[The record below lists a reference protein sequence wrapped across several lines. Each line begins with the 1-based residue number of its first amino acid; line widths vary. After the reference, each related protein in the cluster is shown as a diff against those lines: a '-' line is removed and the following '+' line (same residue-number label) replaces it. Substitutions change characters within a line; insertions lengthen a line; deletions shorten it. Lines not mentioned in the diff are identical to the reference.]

1 MEISNLNLLQITAKK
16 VYHEPE
22 KETEDALVN
31 DTVAAVNTCN
41 NSLTGDELT
50 ISGQTVGLFR
60 DISDVK
66 LNAMYCAGDVVTMRD
81 AGNVTEGEGVA
92 GAEGATGTGGATGT
106 DETAGAGGILAGATK
121 GDSDVI
127 KATLYNYFHPKINF
141 INTGYS
147 FNNTDELFA
156 WFEAQG
162 IKGAKTDKKI
172 TKADLTQLIHKN
184 EANEDA
190 NADFLGILNR
200 AFSEKGAKDT
210 ITYKEINNLLIKAAG
225 TDAKVDVGEFKS
237 KVEQYAAK
245 VQKEYEKC
253 GNNQAKLEFIINK
266 TYEYLDAAKLDLQK
280 AALERLKNEKDTYY
294 PEDTPH
300 VGQIVFANFEGN
312 DAALSGS
319 GVVTYGAYAFK
330 GAGWTDADGKTINS
344 YTSTSEPGRPYATTL
359 WAGDDDTVDESGK
372 KADFGLTLMVQ
383 FLEPKYGY
391 KWYEIVDTLVHE
403 LTHATAYCFF
413 DVKKS
418 EDGTLIGILPS
429 IKGLEYMRDNGIIT
443 KDEYDKFVG
452 CISGGTLSD
461 GDLSRLQYLL
471 SVMSDEYMA
480 YQADADYL
488 DSIGADILDADSK
501 HLATNVN
508 GALEKEAITEHIN
521 TLYNNGN
528 LGKQDADGNYTG
540 LFVAKPYWWTA

>member
-60 DISDVK
+60 DISDAK

-81 AGNVTEGEGVA
+81 EGNVTEGEGVA
-92 GAEGATGTGGATGT
+92 SAEGATGTGGATGT
-106 DETAGAGGILAGATK
+106 DGTAGAGGILAGATK

-162 IKGAKTDKKI
+162 IKGAKTGKKI

-200 AFSEKGAKDT
+200 AFSEKGAEDT

-253 GNNQAKLEFIINK
+253 KSNDEKLEFILQK
-266 TYEYLDAAKLDLQK
+266 TQEYLDAAGLTVQK
-280 AALERLKNEKDTYY
+280 AALTRLITEDGTKNTNPDPKY
-294 PEDTPH
+294 PQTCSK
-300 VGQIVFANFEGN
+300 GQIAFADYGTNPEGLLGQYNAGMCPPYTYTNNSKTYAVGLWATDNDEEGGGN
-312 DAALSGS
+312 DLG
-319 GVVTYGAYAFK
+319 
-330 GAGWTDADGKTINS
+330 I
-344 YTSTSEPGRPYATTL
+344 TL
-359 WAGDDDTVDESGK
+359 WDGYLNVTKYPWYTVV
-372 KADFGLTLMVQ
+372 A
-383 FLEPKYGY
+383 
-391 KWYEIVDTLVHE
+391 TLVHE
-403 LTHATAYCFF
+403 LTHATAYFYYYTQTNRLPVPTEAGIRHMLESGVF
-413 DVKKS
+413 GELGENH
-418 EDGTLIGILPS
+418 EDYKLLMQLANGTISMDYLYNLNESGIDNRIERIAYLITTMFG
-429 IKGLEYMRDNGIIT
+429 EYR
-443 KDEYDKFVG
+443 
-452 CISGGTLSD
+452 
-461 GDLSRLQYLL
+461 
-471 SVMSDEYMA
+471 A
-480 YQADADYL
+480 YQTDANYYDT
-488 DSIGADILDADSK
+488 IGADVIEPGIWG
-501 HLATNVN
+501 TNVPGSREREVIEN
-508 GALEKEAITEHIN
+508 HVDDG
-521 TLYNNGN
+521 YNYEYKYDENGN
-528 LGKQDADGNYTG
+528 LISKTRKDELNPLPDW
-540 LFVAKPYWWTA
+540 KWWTA

>member
-60 DISDVK
+60 DISDAK
-66 LNAMYCAGDVVTMRD
+66 LNAMYCAGDIVTMRD

-92 GAEGATGTGGATGT
+92 SAEGATGTGGATGT
-106 DETAGAGGILAGATK
+106 DGTAGAGGILAGATK

-162 IKGAKTDKKI
+162 IKGAKTGKKI

-200 AFSEKGAKDT
+200 AFSEKGAEDT

-253 GNNQAKLEFIINK
+253 GNNQAKLEFILKK
-266 TYEYLDAAKLDLQK
+266 TEEYLDAAGLEIQK
-280 AALERLKNEKDTYY
+280 AALDRLKNKEAENTDPKKNQVC
-294 PEDTPH
+294 H
-300 VGQIVFANFEGN
+300 VGQIAFADYGENRNGILGQYSALESIFTYVNSAGTYSVGIWATDNDN
-312 DAALSGS
+312 DA
-319 GVVTYGAYAFK
+319 F
-330 GAGWTDADGKTINS
+330 
-344 YTSTSEPGRPYATTL
+344 PAT
-359 WAGDDDTVDESGK
+359 GEYVDL
-372 KADFGLTLMVQ
+372 GLTLWD
-383 FLEPKYGY
+383 GY
-391 KWYEIVDTLVHE
+391 LDVNTYPWYAVVATMVHE
-403 LTHATAYCFF
+403 LTHATAFYYCTPTSSLSIPTEAGIEHMLNTGVF
-413 DVKKS
+413 KRR
-418 EDGTLIGILPS
+418 EDDPDYKLLLSLANGTKTMGSL
-429 IKGLEYMRDNGIIT
+429 
-443 KDEYDKFVG
+443 DEQ
-452 CISGGTLSD
+452 TLS
-461 GDLSRLQYLL
+461 RIAYLITT
-471 SVMSDEYMA
+471 MYGEYRA
-480 YQADADYL
+480 YQTDADYL
-488 DSIGADILDADSK
+488 DSLGADVMDIPGKWVTNYDGSNEKKMIEDHIDSGYNYDYDPVTGE
-501 HLATNVN
+501 ATRRDKLNP
-508 GALEKEAITEHIN
+508 LPDWK
-521 TLYNNGN
+521 
-528 LGKQDADGNYTG
+528 
-540 LFVAKPYWWTA
+540 WWTA